1 MEFADRDEAKLWIIR
16 NQFGRRNLD
25 KWQRFDL
32 AKSLEEIE
40 KRKAKERMSDGGKG
54 KEIFPDLKGQSRDAM
69 GEKVGVSGKTYDK
82 MKAIDESDD
91 ERLKQQVRNRIFAV
105 LRRIRY

>member
-32 AKSLEEIE
+32 AKSREEIE
-40 KRKAKERMSDGGKG
+40 KLKAKERQASTQFGGEG
-54 KEIFPDLKGQSRDAM
+54 NISLTKGQTRDVM

-82 MKAIDESDD
+82 MKAIDESNHYA
-91 ERLKQQVRNRIFAV
+91 QP
-105 LRRIRY
+105 RIRRF